1 MPHVTSSALDRS
13 STHISDDA
21 ARRTLEALAA
31 PYANARPRE
40 DRWAPVPFELDERV
54 AEDLHLAEAALR
66 ARLRL
71 THDVTRRIGSVL
83 PRPLVPRYIDALLRS
98 PRERFVLPEDIA
110 YSATDAPLPL
120 DREGMAT
127 VSAPHAYLL
136 TYGLLELDEGDH
148 LLELGTGTGY
158 GAAIARHI
166 VGPTGRI
173 ASVEI
178 DPALAA
184 RARHLLYLLE
194 RGGPPCIT
202 LFEGDGTE
210 VAPALLRSLTAPRP
224 IKVAVTFAMN
234 AVPSALVDLLPEG
247 SCLVAPVAWSEE
259 GEPPPNDQQELLRWE
274 KQRGR
279 VERTTHGAVRY
290 VSERH
295 TADIHHA

>member
-1 MPHVTSSALDRS
+1 MTHATSPVPGRLS
-13 STHISDDA
+13 SNISDDA
-21 ARRTLEALAA
+21 ARRRLESLAA
-31 PYANARPRE
+31 RYAHARGG
-40 DRWAPVPFELDERV
+40 DRWAPVPLDLDERI
-54 AEDLHLAEAALR
+54 AEDYALAEAALR
-66 ARLRL
+66 ARFRL
-71 THDVTRRIGSVL
+71 THEVTRRIGSML
-83 PRPLVPRYIDALLRS
+83 PRPLVPRYLDALIRS

-110 YSATDAPLPL
+110 FSAIDAPMPL

-158 GAAIARHI
+158 GAAIARDI

-178 DPALAA
+178 DPVLAA

-194 RGGPPCIT
+194 RGGTSCIT
-202 LFEGDGTE
+202 LFEGDGTD
-210 VAPALLRSLTAPRP
+210 VAPALLRSMTAPRP

-234 AVPSALVDLLPEG
+234 AVPSALVELMPEG
-247 SCLVAPVAWSEE
+247 SCLVAPVAWSEN
-259 GEPPPNDQQELLRWE
+259 GEPPPDDRQELVRWE
-274 KQRGR
+274 KRGGR
-279 VERTTHGAVRY
+279 VERSMHGAVRY

-295 TADIHHA
+295 AADIHHA